1 MIFDV
6 TAGLFKVFVFIDL
19 TFVARLPSGRNPRLL
34 PAVTLLFFPIR
45 IPTFPRLMQ
54 PS

>member
-6 TAGLFKVFVFIDL
+6 TAGLFKVFDLVIL
-19 TFVARLPSGRNPRLL
+19 TFVARRPSGRNPRLL
-34 PAVTLLFFPIR
+34 PAATPFPFLSSD
-45 IPTFPRLMQ
+45 PFFPRLMQ